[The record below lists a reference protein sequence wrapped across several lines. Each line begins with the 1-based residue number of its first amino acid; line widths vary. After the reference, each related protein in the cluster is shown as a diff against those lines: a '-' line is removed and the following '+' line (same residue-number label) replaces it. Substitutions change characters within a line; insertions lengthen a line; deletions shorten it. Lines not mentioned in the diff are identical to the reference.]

1 MIVPLEEAFLFL
13 FYLPVTRT
21 QFDI

>member
-1 MIVPLEEAFLFL
+1 MIVPLEEALLFL